1 MNQIDQLKIN
11 LTSKEEEYQDNL
23 RSIEKKVFQDKTQ
36 LKKEMLQKVN
46 EAVSNFRKV
55 ADQQMAEVSS
65 FSLFCYSIDNQTSY

>member
-1 MNQIDQLKIN
+1 LTIKDEFVNQIDQLK
-11 LTSKEEEYQDNL
+11 LGLVKKDEEFQDSL

-55 ADQQMAEVSS
+55 ADQQMAEVIN
-65 FSLFCYSIDNQTSY
+65 SIY